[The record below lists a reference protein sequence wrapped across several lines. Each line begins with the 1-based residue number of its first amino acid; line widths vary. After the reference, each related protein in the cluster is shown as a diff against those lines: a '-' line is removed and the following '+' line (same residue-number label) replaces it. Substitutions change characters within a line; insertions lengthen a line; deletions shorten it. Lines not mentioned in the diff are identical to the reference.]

1 MMDAVTYESFLDQF
15 NVETDHLPKLIILDS
30 NVYFLLIFS
39 LLFIIYIYNMYRIIS
54 SMKIQKL
61 MN

>member
-15 NVETDHLPKLIILDS
+15 NVESDHLPKLIILDS
-30 NVYFLLIFS
+30 NVLILLY
-39 LLFIIYIYNMYRIIS
+39 FIIIRIIN

-61 MN
+61 MNWMRWNLS